1 MRLRPL
7 LPWKTT
13 AAMEDSPKT
22 SLLSLSS
29 LCHWI
34 SQVMQL
40 DANGYVD
47 VFVVVDNG
55 HVVVDT

>member
-1 MRLRPL
+1 
-7 LPWKTT
+7 
-13 AAMEDSPKT
+13 MEDSPKT

-29 LCHWI
+29 LCPRI

-55 HVVVDT
+55 HVVVDNSLNLSRYTTLFSDV

>member
-1 MRLRPL
+1 
-7 LPWKTT
+7 
-13 AAMEDSPKT
+13 MEDSPKT